1 MRELVVVADEEPPPH
16 KPWEC
21 VAYPA
26 EIRESWVLL
35 MGLARRDGIKPVL
48 GMAGKEEVRVVEG
61 GAGGPGDAVTV
72 DDDRSFLPSG
82 VVTFVMTDIEGS
94 TRLFHEQGDA
104 YPALLDVHQRLLR
117 AAFASHRGVDVET
130 EGDALL
136 VAFADAADALSGCLD
151 GQLALAAHEWPPGA
165 DVRVRCGVNTGDATP
180 MDGRYVS
187 LALHQVARI
196 CASAHGGQ
204 ILMSAATATAAEGRL
219 AAGAGLSP
227 LGSFQLRGFPSPE
240 RLYQLRHPG
249 LRDDFP
255 PLRALGVV
263 DHNLPFFRSSFVGR
277 TADRAALADLIRS
290 SGVVSVVGAGGVGKT
305 RLAVQVGFDVMEDFT
320 DGAWLVE
327 LAALTDPAAVP
338 RAAASAVRIVEQAG
352 KRLEDALLDMLA
364 PKTILILLDNCE
376 HILDAVA
383 GFAER
388 LTQAC
393 PNLVV
398 LATSREP
405 LDIEGEAVWR
415 VDPLPTD
422 QPNGVADAVR
432 LFVDR
437 TALVRPDFRLT
448 EDNAPEITEVV
459 TRLSGIPLAIELAAA
474 TIGDGSLTGV
484 LDGLRDRF
492 ALLSHGRRTAP
503 RRHQTLRAALEWSL
517 DLLSDQQRRL
527 FARLA
532 AFAGAGTTEAVTD
545 VCADP
550 PVNAGDIP
558 TMMRRLLRASLLI
571 PHPEVAGRWSMLESI
586 RELAALE
593 LDAAGESDL
602 LAARH
607 RDWYARRVE
616 KIGNDVGVRGR
627 ADVMDELAADHDNIG
642 RAVVAAVASGDV
654 DRAQRICVA
663 MTPFWMTHGDWTEG
677 IERTQAALALPGG
690 EPGLRGRTLV
700 ARGSLLLLRGD
711 LDDAA
716 RHFEQGG
723 ALVDA
728 AGDNVARARAL
739 SGLGYVAFRHSR
751 LAEAQADWEQALI
764 RAEAA
769 GDERVA
775 AGILRSLAIAAGTRG
790 EQDRA
795 AALLDRAI
803 ALAQQAG
810 DDQLLRLLLGSSAEV
825 HLWLGHYR
833 VAADTYSDALDLASA
848 IGDVSARPLL
858 LAELGWVALLVG
870 NITPAHRLSV
880 DAAELAEELGNRRV
894 VAHALRLKGE
904 VLLRRADVAG
914 AAEALDG
921 AFTVAERLGAPAE
934 VAGVRCSQACL
945 ALDDQRPD
953 AARALAE
960 ASVALSELPHPMRR
974 TTPIWVLAMAAYALG
989 DLEAA
994 DRQFRQDLAH
1004 AMDPQLPRHRANN
1017 LWGRAVVESARG
1029 RPAVAAEL
1037 HTRALQTRHSIGDH
1051 LGVVDS
1057 LVAVAALGA
1066 STDPATAARL
1076 LAAAN
1081 TMRADRGVTPTKRE
1095 AGEIAAAVAAVASSD
1110 AALTDEVPAWSA
1122 AIDEDGAVAAA
1133 IGLLGRI
1140 TGDRDDAETTDPD
1153 TESGEREE

>member
-1 MRELVVVADEEPPPH
+1 MEEERVA
-16 KPWEC
+16 
-21 VAYPA
+21 
-26 EIRESWVLL
+26 
-35 MGLARRDGIKPVL
+35 G
-48 GMAGKEEVRVVEG
+48 G
-61 GAGGPGDAVTV
+61 GAGGLGDTVTV
-72 DDDRSFLPSG
+72 DEPKSSLPSG

-94 TRLFHEQGDA
+94 TRLFREQREA

-117 AAFASHRGVDVET
+117 AAFAAHGGVDVET

-136 VAFADAADALSGCLD
+136 VAFADAAEALAGCLD
-151 GQLALAAHEWPPGA
+151 GQLALAAHPWPPGA
-165 DVRVRCGVNTGDATP
+165 DVRVRFGVNTGDATP
-180 MDGRYVS
+180 TDGRYVS

-204 ILMSAATATAAEGRL
+204 ILMSATTASAAEGRL
-219 AAGAGLSP
+219 PAGFGLSP
-227 LGSFQLRGFPSPE
+227 LGSFQLRGFPNPE

-277 TADRAALADLIRS
+277 TADRAALADLVRS
-290 SGVVSVVGAGGVGKT
+290 SGVVSVVGVGGVGKT
-305 RLAVQVGFDVMEDFT
+305 RLAVQVAFDVMEDFT

-327 LAALTDPAAVP
+327 LAPLSDPAAVP
-338 RAAASAVRIVEQAG
+338 RAVASAVGVVEQTG
-352 KRLEDALLDMLA
+352 RRVEDALLGTLA
-364 PKTILILLDNCE
+364 SKTILILLDNCE

-383 GFAER
+383 EFAER
-388 LTQAC
+388 LTLAC

-415 VDPLPTD
+415 VDPLPIARSD
-422 QPNGVADAVR
+422 AVADAVR

-437 TALVRPDFRLT
+437 ASLARPGFELA
-448 EDNAPEITEVV
+448 EDNAAVVTEVV
-459 TRLSGIPLAIELAAA
+459 TRLNGIPLAIELAAA
-474 TIGDGSLTGV
+474 TLGEGSLTGV
-484 LDGLRDRF
+484 LDGLKDRF

-532 AFAGAGTTEAVTD
+532 AFAGGGTIEAVTD

-550 PVNAGDIP
+550 PAGADDIP
-558 TMMRRLLRASLLI
+558 AMMRRLVRASLLI

-593 LDAAGESDL
+593 LIAAGESDR

-616 KIGNDVGVRGR
+616 EIGSAVGLRGQG
-627 ADVMDELAADHDNIG
+627 DVMVELAADHDNIG
-642 RAVVAAVASGDV
+642 RAVDAAVAAGDV
-654 DRAQRICVA
+654 DRARRICVA
-663 MTPFWMTHGDWTEG
+663 MTPFWMTRGAWTEG
-677 IERTQAALALPGG
+677 SERLQAALALPGG

-716 RHFEQGG
+716 RHFEEGG
-723 ALVDA
+723 GLVEAAADDVAL
-728 AGDNVARARAL
+728 ARAL
-739 SGLGYVAFRHSR
+739 SGLGYVAFRQSR
-751 LAEAQADWEQALI
+751 LGEAQADWEHALI

-769 GDERVA
+769 GDDRVA
-775 AGILRSLAIAAGTRG
+775 AGILRSLAIAAGSSG
-790 EQDRA
+790 AQDRA
-795 AALLDRAI
+795 AELLDRAV

-810 DDQLLRLLLGSSAEV
+810 DDQLRRLLLGSSAEV

-833 VAADTYSDALDLASA
+833 VAADTYGDALDLAST

-870 NITPAHRLSV
+870 DIASAHRLSV

-894 VAHALRLKGE
+894 AAHALRLTGE
-904 VLLRRADVAG
+904 ALLRRGDIAG
-914 AAEALDG
+914 AAEALQR
-921 AFTVAERLGAPAE
+921 ALAVAESLGAPAE

-953 AARALAE
+953 EARALAE
-960 ASVALSELPHPMRR
+960 ATVALSSLAHPMRR
-974 TTPIWVLAMAAYALG
+974 TTPVWVLGMAAFQLG

-994 DRQFRQDLAH
+994 GRHFRQEA
-1004 AMDPQLPRHRANN
+1004 AQAANPTLPRPRANS
-1017 LWGRAVVESARG
+1017 LWGRAVVESACG

-1037 HTRALQTRHSIGDH
+1037 HARALETRHSIGDH

-1057 LVAVAALGA
+1057 LVAVSALCA
-1066 STDPATAARL
+1066 SIDPATAARL

-1081 TMRADRGVTPTKRE
+1081 TMRADRGVMATKRE
-1095 AGEIAAAVAAVASSD
+1095 ADEVAAAMTAIAASD
-1110 AALTDEVPAWSA
+1110 ASLGAAAPAPSG
-1122 AIDEDGAVAAA
+1122 AIDEAGVVEAAM
-1133 IGLLGRI
+1133 GLLGRV
-1140 TGDRDDAETTDPD
+1140 TGERDAGETADPD
-1153 TESGEREE
+1153 TRSGEREE